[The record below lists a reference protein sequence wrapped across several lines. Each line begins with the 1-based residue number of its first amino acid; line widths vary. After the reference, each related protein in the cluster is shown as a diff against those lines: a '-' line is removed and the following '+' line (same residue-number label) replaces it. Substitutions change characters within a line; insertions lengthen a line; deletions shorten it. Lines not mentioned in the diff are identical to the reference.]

1 MMISDEATT
10 ICMTKF
16 PKLAVDEG
24 AEAEYICETDF
35 AYPDAPVVLWSM
47 NDVPMAEHD
56 VHTENFSSPSVY
68 HGKMT
73 RSVLR
78 FKAKREMNNK
88 NVTCVLGNDGTKL
101 SEHNL
106 HVKCK

>member
-16 PKLAVDEG
+16 PKLDVEEG
-24 AEAEYICETDF
+24 AEVEYICT
-35 AYPDAPVVLWSM
+35 VVLWSVNDVSM
-47 NDVPMAEHD
+47 NDVPMAVHD

-68 HGKMT
+68 HGQMT
-73 RSVLR
+73 RSILR
-78 FKAKREMNNK
+78 FKVKRVMNNR
-88 NVTCVLGNDGTKL
+88 NVKCLLEKL

-106 HVKCK
+106 HVKCKWA